1 MSESVPVVYLLHGN
15 DEFGMTAFIH
25 AMVEKMGDPSMAE
38 MNTTRFDQGSFSI
51 DSLQAAVSAVPF
63 LAARRLVIVE
73 DVSRHLTKKADNEKF
88 TALLESLPPT
98 TALVLV
104 ESKSLID
111 ERNKKEHWLLKWAHQ
126 AGSSAYQRS
135 FSVPKG
141 TGMADWIRKYAAEQG
156 GEISHQAAALLAES
170 VQDVPRMAV
179 MEVDKLLAYVN
190 YARPVDVDD
199 VEMAAAFVGG
209 PGDYFTFLD
218 AIAARNGRKAMDMLQ
233 KLLEEQDALPLFFSL
248 VGHFRLVLQ
257 AREIYENGGQ
267 EDTVAKQLNIH
278 PFRAKKIVLQ
288 ARSLSLADLEQMY
301 LRLQQMDLEIKT
313 GRIGGELALESLV
326 LELTGV
332 R

>member
-1 MSESVPVVYLLHGN
+1 MSESVPVVYLLHG
-15 DEFGMTAFIH
+15 DDDFGVADFIRSM
-25 AMVEKMGDPSMAE
+25 AEKMGDPSMAE
-38 MNTTRFDQGSFSI
+38 MNTTRFDQGSFSF
-51 DSLQAAVSAVPF
+51 DSLQAAASAMPF
-63 LAARRLVIVE
+63 LAARRLVIAE
-73 DVSRHLTKKADNEKF
+73 DISRRLTKKAEREKF
-88 TALLESLPPT
+88 TALLDSLPAT

-104 ESKSLID
+104 ERKALD
-111 ERNKKEHWLLKWAHQ
+111 KKDWLLNWANQ
-126 AGSSAYQRS
+126 AGGRAYQRN

-141 TGMADWIRKYAAEQG
+141 PRMVDWIRKYAAEQG

-209 PGDYFTFLD
+209 QGDYFTFMD
-218 AIAARNGRKAMDMLQ
+218 ALGARNGRKAMDMLQ
-233 KLLEEQDALPLFFSL
+233 KLLEEQEALPLFFSL

-267 EDTVAKQLNIH
+267 DDAVAKRLGIH
-278 PFRAKKIVLQ
+278 PYRAKKILMQ
-288 ARSLSLADLEQMY
+288 ARTLPLADLEQMY

-313 GRIGGELALESLV
+313 GRIDGELALETLV

>member
-1 MSESVPVVYLLHGN
+1 MSEAVPVVYLLHG
-15 DEFGMTAFIH
+15 DDDFGMAEFIH
-25 AMVEKMGDPSMAE
+25 SMIEKMGDRSMAE
-38 MNTTRFDQGSFSI
+38 MNTTRFDQGSFSLE
-51 DSLQAAVSAVPF
+51 SLQAAVSAMPF

-73 DVSRHLTKKADNEKF
+73 DVSRRLTLKAEKEKF
-88 TALLESLPPT
+88 TALLEALPPT
-98 TALVLV
+98 TALVLM
-104 ESKSLID
+104 ESRSLEI
-111 ERNKKEHWLLKWAHQ
+111 KKDWLLKWINQ
-126 AGSSAYQRS
+126 AGDKAYQRN

-141 TGMADWIRKYAAEQG
+141 SRMIDWIRKYAAEQG

-199 VEMAAAFVGG
+199 VELAAAFVGG
-209 PGDYFTFLD
+209 QGDYFTFMD

-233 KLLEEQDALPLFFSL
+233 KLLEEQDAIPLFFSL

-267 EDTVAKQLNIH
+267 EDALAKQLGIH
-278 PFRAKKIVLQ
+278 PFRAKKIMLQ
-288 ARSLSLADLEQMY
+288 ARTLSQADLEQLY
-301 LRLQQMDLEIKT
+301 LRMQQIDLEIKT
-313 GRIGGELALESLV
+313 GKIDGALALETLV

>member
-1 MSESVPVVYLLHGN
+1 MSEAVPVVYLLHG
-15 DEFGMTAFIH
+15 DDDFGMAEFIH
-25 AMVEKMGDPSMAE
+25 SMIEKMGDRSMAE
-38 MNTTRFDQGSFSI
+38 MNTTRFDQGSFSLE
-51 DSLQAAVSAVPF
+51 SLQAAVSAMPF

-73 DVSRHLTKKADNEKF
+73 DVSRRLTLKAEKEKF
-88 TALLESLPPT
+88 TALLEALPPT
-98 TALVLV
+98 TALVLM
-104 ESKSLID
+104 ESRSL
-111 ERNKKEHWLLKWAHQ
+111 ENKKDWLLKWINQ
-126 AGSSAYQRS
+126 AGDHAYQRN

-141 TGMADWIRKYAAEQG
+141 SRMIDWIRKYAAEQG

-209 PGDYFTFLD
+209 QGDYFTFMD

-233 KLLEEQDALPLFFSL
+233 KLLEEQDAIPLFFSL

-267 EDTVAKQLNIH
+267 EDALAKQLGIH
-278 PFRAKKIVLQ
+278 PFRAKKIMLQ
-288 ARSLSLADLEQMY
+288 ARTLSQADLEQMY
-301 LRLQQMDLEIKT
+301 LRMQQIDLEIKT
-313 GRIGGELALESLV
+313 GKIDGELALETLV

>member
-1 MSESVPVVYLLHGN
+1 MSEAVPVVYLLHG
-15 DEFGMTAFIH
+15 DDDFGMAEFIH
-25 AMVEKMGDPSMAE
+25 SMIEKMGDRSMAE
-38 MNTTRFDQGSFSI
+38 MNTTRFDQGSFSLE
-51 DSLQAAVSAVPF
+51 SLQAAVSAMPF

-73 DVSRHLTKKADNEKF
+73 DVSRRLTLKAEKEKF
-88 TALLESLPPT
+88 TALLETLPPT
-98 TALVLV
+98 TALVLM
-104 ESKSLID
+104 ESRSL
-111 ERNKKEHWLLKWAHQ
+111 ENKKDWLLKWINQ
-126 AGSSAYQRS
+126 AGDHAYQRN

-141 TGMADWIRKYAAEQG
+141 SRMIDWIRKYAAEQG

-209 PGDYFTFLD
+209 QGDYFTFMD

-233 KLLEEQDALPLFFSL
+233 KLLEEQDAIPLFFSL

-267 EDTVAKQLNIH
+267 EDALAKQLGIH
-278 PFRAKKIVLQ
+278 PFRAKKIMLQ
-288 ARSLSLADLEQMY
+288 ARTLSQADLEQMY
-301 LRLQQMDLEIKT
+301 LRMQQIDLEIKT
-313 GRIGGELALESLV
+313 GKIDGELALETLV

>member
-1 MSESVPVVYLLHGN
+1 MSEAVPVVYLLHG
-15 DEFGMTAFIH
+15 DDDFAIAEFIH
-25 AMVEKMGDPSMAE
+25 SMIEKMGDRSMAE
-38 MNTTRFDQGSFSI
+38 MNTTRFDQGSFSLE
-51 DSLQAAVSAVPF
+51 SLQAAVSAMPF

-73 DVSRHLTKKADNEKF
+73 DVSRHLTKKADQEKF
-88 TALLESLPPT
+88 TALVKNLPPT
-98 TALVLV
+98 TALVLR
-104 ESKSLID
+104 ESRSLKD
-111 ERNKKEHWLLKWAHQ
+111 KKNKDKDHWLVKWADK
-126 AGSSAYQRS
+126 AGDRAYERS
-135 FSVPKG
+135 FSIPKNG
-141 TGMADWIRKYAAEQG
+141 ITDWIRKYVAEQG

-209 PGDYFTFLD
+209 QGDYFTFMD

-233 KLLEEQDALPLFFSL
+233 KLLEEQDAIPLFFSL

-267 EDTVAKQLNIH
+267 EDALAKQLGIH
-278 PFRAKKIVLQ
+278 PFRAKKIMLQ
-288 ARSLSLADLEQMY
+288 ARTLSQADLEQMY
-301 LRLQQMDLEIKT
+301 LRMQQIDLEIKT
-313 GRIGGELALESLV
+313 GKIDGELALETLV

>member
-1 MSESVPVVYLLHGN
+1 MSEAVPVVYLLHG
-15 DEFGMTAFIH
+15 DDDFAIAEFIH
-25 AMVEKMGDPSMAE
+25 SMIEKMGDRSMAE
-38 MNTTRFDQGSFSI
+38 MNTTRFDQGSFSLE
-51 DSLQAAVSAVPF
+51 SLQAAVSAMPF

-73 DVSRHLTKKADNEKF
+73 DVSRRLTLKAEKEKF
-88 TALLESLPPT
+88 TALLEALPPT
-98 TALVLV
+98 TALVLM
-104 ESKSLID
+104 ESRSL
-111 ERNKKEHWLLKWAHQ
+111 ENKKDWLLKWINQ
-126 AGSSAYQRS
+126 AGDHAYQRN

-141 TGMADWIRKYAAEQG
+141 SRMIDWIRKYAAEQG

-209 PGDYFTFLD
+209 QGDYFTFMD

-233 KLLEEQDALPLFFSL
+233 KLLEEQDAIPLFFSL

-267 EDTVAKQLNIH
+267 EDALAKQLGIH
-278 PFRAKKIVLQ
+278 PFRAKKIMLQ
-288 ARSLSLADLEQMY
+288 ARTLSQADLEQMY
-301 LRLQQMDLEIKT
+301 LRMQQIDLEIKT
-313 GRIGGELALESLV
+313 GKIDGELALETLV